1 MSKTGTVQVRA
12 GQRWPHQQPS
22 ICSNRT
28 GAIFTKSLLD
38 THTVCLDNERSWEL
52 VLSVQ
57 WFLFIKRDE
66 LSRHLCSA
74 PFLSSHLCWGTLLFP
89 WAPPDWILPPPC
101 HPIKNI
107 LESPLPQ
114 CENITQY
121 HTVIVE
127 NCSNTQKML
136 RKHRIC
142 GTWRIFLK
150 NRRQFNCSGQTRDS
164 WTSQKKNQQQ

>member
-89 WAPPDWILPPPC
+89 WAPPDWILPPPMPPHKKYPRIAPASVWKYNSISYSHC
-101 HPIKNI
+101 WKWFKYT
-107 LESPLPQ
+107 
-114 CENITQY
+114 ENAEKAQNLWDLKDFY
-121 HTVIVE
+121 EEQKTV
-127 NCSNTQKML
+127 
-136 RKHRIC
+136 
-142 GTWRIFLK
+142 
-150 NRRQFNCSGQTRDS
+150 
-164 WTSQKKNQQQ
+164 